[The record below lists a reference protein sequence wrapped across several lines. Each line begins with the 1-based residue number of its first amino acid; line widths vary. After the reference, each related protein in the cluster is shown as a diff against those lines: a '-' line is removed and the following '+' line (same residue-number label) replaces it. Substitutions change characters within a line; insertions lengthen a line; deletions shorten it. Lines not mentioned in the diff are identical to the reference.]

1 MPEKSLPIAGNR
13 RNRLDKEVIWPD
25 PAPNGCERT
34 PLRQARHEANPTA
47 ASICDRETLFLRKNA
62 DLRKQKIQF
71 TSKQPKAHIIPLIQ
85 ELRPNPITES
95 FHWPI
100 TGCG

>member
-1 MPEKSLPIAGNR
+1 M
-13 RNRLDKEVIWPD
+13 V
-25 PAPNGCERT
+25 
-34 PLRQARHEANPTA
+34 NPTA

-71 TSKQPKAHIIPLIQ
+71 TSKQPKNAHILLMQ
-85 ELRPNPITES
+85 ELRPKPIIEC

-100 TGCG
+100 TGCGYAFQPVELVAFAPR